1 MVKVASRESQCISG
15 KFGLAVARGEAD
27 SRAALFL
34 FDQAIAH
41 SRFRDKQV
49 GLGGIRFE
57 FFAQMRQVNTE
68 VVGVI
73 HVVGPPDFTE
83 NLPMGQAADSSN
95 PTNVTKAIV

>member
-15 KFGLAVARGEAD
+15 TFGLAVARGAVEL
-27 SRAALFL
+27 RAALFL

-41 SRFRDKQV
+41 SRLRDKQV
-49 GLGGIRFE
+49 GPGGIRFQ

-73 HVVGPPDFTE
+73 HVVGSPHFAE
-83 NLPMGQAADSSN
+83 NLPMSQAADSSH
-95 PTNVTKAIV
+95 PTNVIV